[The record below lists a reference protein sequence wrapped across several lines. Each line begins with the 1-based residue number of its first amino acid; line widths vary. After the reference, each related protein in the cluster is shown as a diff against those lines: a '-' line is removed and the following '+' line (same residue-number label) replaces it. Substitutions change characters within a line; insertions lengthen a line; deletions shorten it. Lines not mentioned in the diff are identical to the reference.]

1 MPATPLPAGN
11 DAAVQALAQAIREAT
26 AAELDELARTLLDT
40 DDTHPFGATEFKI
53 RDLAHR
59 LAAKALT
66 THLARKKTA
75 TPGPA

>member
-1 MPATPLPAGN
+1 MPATPLPPSK
-11 DAAVQALAQAIREAT
+11 DADVQALAQAIREAT

-53 RDLAHR
+53 RDLVHR
-59 LAAKALT
+59 LAAKALA

-75 TPGPA
+75 TAGPA